1 MLLEHPEV
9 NLENARRTHHEYY
22 APALVNSWWLRLFAS
37 GALLALLLLGIGGL
51 RTAKQIAKQR
61 VVILT
66 EARDGSFD
74 RVQYVNM
81 ADFLPD
87 DKVIKHFA
95 FVWAEKYYSRVRA
108 TISTDYPESLQFFA
122 PEIVTEL
129 RSEADQ
135 SHWVRDFQDSN
146 EAEIRIVLRKIR
158 LDSAGEKRGIITVD
172 FERHFY
178 LGGREVA
185 DKTENV
191 TAQVPYELLPTREI
205 TNGMIPVNPIGLKLT
220 SKPLETKGF

>member
-1 MLLEHPEV
+1 MLLEHPEI

-22 APALVNSWWLRLFAS
+22 APALVNNWWLRLFAA
-37 GALLALLLLGIGGL
+37 GALLALILLSVGGL

-61 VVILT
+61 VIVLAA
-66 EARDGSFD
+66 ARDGSFD

-81 ADFLPD
+81 ADFTPD

-95 FVWAEKYYSRVRA
+95 FVWAVKYYSRVRSTLA
-108 TISTDYPESLQFFA
+108 TDYPESLEFFA
-122 PEIVTEL
+122 PDIVTAL

-135 SHWVRDFQDSN
+135 SHWVREFQDSN
-146 EAEIRIVLRKIR
+146 EAEARIVLRKIR
-158 LDSAGEKRGIITVD
+158 LDNVAGKGTITVD

-178 LGGREVA
+178 LSGKEVA

-220 SKPLETKGF
+220 AKPLETKGF